1 MEEVFDSRDEVLLSE
16 AKRCQEAGAYRAASI
31 LTWIAVAEGLRWRF
45 KEMSLR
51 DGAMAKWVEE
61 TDKAEARGETIDQ
74 RLLDRAKSSG
84 LVSDPEYKKLGYLKD
99 MRNSFAHPTGAAPT
113 AVEVSA
119 AIQVALD
126 AVLSRPPLLGYG
138 FARELVNSLFDD
150 LHFLDDVEDKIQA
163 YADFLL
169 PLLNPEVVPWL
180 VEQVVTRLDAIIA
193 DPQLALFVRRAIWFA
208 QQLLTTAGADGSAR
222 WRIENM
228 LNNHPLA
235 ACHVA
240 GDVRVFPRLTTRLK
254 DMIFGWLAEPAPTG
268 QIQPPSVTA
277 VPILVSL
284 DDANLLDDRQQERWA
299 EAISR
304 SPYPT
309 LQQSAPFRIWA
320 NKVITDLDSH
330 NWYTQN
336 PAAFA
341 LGSAGAEGIEPCDS
355 SVLEAIG
362 RSLLASANG
371 EANDAV
377 ALISRWRYRDG
388 GQWPAA
394 LIKGMLLETV
404 LREDGTFRV
413 KARLLPDVAEIV
425 ASHTKGDEI
434 TSDVA
439 NAIRE
444 AAPGNRQSALRNGLE
459 ELEDVDEPAGERV
472 IHALAEA
479 ARTSIR
485 SQE

>member
-1 MEEVFDSRDEVLLSE
+1 MEEVFDSRDGVLLGE
-16 AKRCQEAGAYRAASI
+16 AKRCQEAGAYRAAFI

-51 DGAMAKWVEE
+51 DGQMAKWVEE
-61 TDKAEARGETIDQ
+61 TDKAEMRGETIDQ

-84 LVSDPEYKKLGYLKD
+84 LISDPEYKKVSYLKD
-99 MRNSFAHPTGAAPT
+99 MRNSFAHPSGAAPT

-119 AIQVALD
+119 AIQVAVD
-126 AVLSRPPLLGYG
+126 AVLSRPPLLGHG

-150 LHFLDDVEDKIQA
+150 LHFLDDVQDKVQT

-180 VEQVVTRLDAIIA
+180 VEQVITRLDAIIA
-193 DPQLALFVRRAIWFA
+193 DPQLALFTRRAIWLA
-208 QQLLTTAGADGSAR
+208 QQLLTTAGADASTR

-240 GDVRVFPRLTTRLK
+240 GDVRVFSRLTTRLK

-284 DDANLLDDRQQERWA
+284 DDANLLDERQRERWA
-299 EAISR
+299 DAISR
-304 SPYPT
+304 SSYPT

-320 NKVITDLDSH
+320 SKLIADLDSH

-336 PAAFA
+336 PAAFV
-341 LGSAGAEGIEPCDS
+341 LGSAGPEGIESCDS

-362 RSLLASANG
+362 RSLLASADG

-377 ALISRWRYRDG
+377 ALISRLQYRDG
-388 GQWPAA
+388 GKWPAA

-413 KARLLPDVAEIV
+413 KPRLLPQIAEIV
-425 ASHTKGDEI
+425 AGHTAGEAI

-439 NAIRE
+439 NAIRA
-444 AAPGNRQSALRNGLE
+444 AAPSNRQSALRNGLE
-459 ELEDVDEPAGERV
+459 ELDDVDTPTGERV
-472 IHALAEA
+472 VHALTEA
-479 ARTSIR
+479 TRTSIR
-485 SQE
+485 SKD